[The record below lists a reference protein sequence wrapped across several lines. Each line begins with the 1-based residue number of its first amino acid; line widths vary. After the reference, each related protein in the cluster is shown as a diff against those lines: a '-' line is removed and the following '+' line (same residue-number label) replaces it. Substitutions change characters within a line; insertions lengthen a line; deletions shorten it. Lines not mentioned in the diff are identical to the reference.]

1 MRVSVWLFNTIY
13 PLEYT
18 HDTKTNNSVSL
29 LTDFE
34 DGTSYLDWTI
44 GVHGVSISFPHP
56 SLLAGSPDR
65 SEAPSRLSSSTSIPT
80 RSSLKHSYSATY
92 LPQIAPEQ
100 GWNKIETID
109 SAIHKA
115 GWDGRITE
123 DIRRSVRLRRY
134 QSKKCSVGWEEYAQ
148 WRTAHG
154 GKM

>member
-1 MRVSVWLFNTIY
+1 MLTVLMVGHRSI
-13 PLEYT
+13 
-18 HDTKTNNSVSL
+18 SL

-34 DGTSYLDWTI
+34 DASSYLDWTI
-44 GVHGVSISFPHP
+44 GVHGIYIHFPHP
-56 SLLAGSPDR
+56 STLASS
-65 SEAPSRLSSSTSIPT
+65 SESSSAPSPLSSAVSLPT
-80 RSSLKHSYSATY
+80 RRTLRQTYTATY

-123 DIRRSVRLRRY
+123 DIRRSVKLRRY
-134 QSKKCSVGWEEYAQ
+134 QSKKCTVGWDEYVQ
-148 WRTAHG
+148 WRTENG